1 MTTAASRLKGLKVDQ
16 SLDVRSTANPE
27 GYHQAVAQLSMMK
40 EYEVL
45 ELHIDEGEALE
56 AIPFALRAEGHEIL
70 VSEPAK
76 NGVRLLVRKR
86 TLAT

>member
-1 MTTAASRLKGLKVDQ
+1 MPQSLQGLKVDQ
-16 SLDVRSTANPE
+16 SLDVRGTPSPE
-27 GYHQAVAQLSMMK
+27 GYRNAVVQLGVMK

-45 ELHIDEGEALE
+45 ELHIDDGEALE

-76 NGVRLLVRKR
+76 EGVRLLVRKR
-86 TLAT
+86 ALPT